1 MFFFKLLTSK
11 YETSYGWGKNK
22 SSEDRKS
29 RMSFSTRVM
38 GDRLGLMMLMNL
50 LYDEIA
56 LEIS

>member
-1 MFFFKLLTSK
+1 MRLLMG
-11 YETSYGWGKNK
+11 EGKINQVK
-22 SSEDRKS
+22 DRKS
-29 RMSFSTRVM
+29 RMNFSTHVM